1 MWHLKIFANFFVNC
15 LKCLFYIVEPTEDG
29 RYLTTLQ
36 SLQRNHVQNYHI
48 FFKYIKMCCKLCLF
62 IWGIW
67 WFHRSKD
74 FEAIKSGK
82 LAIRPW
88 LSCPYT
94 LMDLLSSVAEPNNGD
109 IELNI
114 GYDKNYNKG
123 VEEILSRNPSVI
135 KASFEMKRWWRIYF
149 RGKLFSHPL
158 K

>member
-1 MWHLKIFANFFVNC
+1 MK
-15 LKCLFYIVEPTEDG
+15 
-29 RYLTTLQ
+29 R
-36 SLQRNHVQNYHI
+36 
-48 FFKYIKMCCKLCLF
+48 
-62 IWGIW
+62 
-67 WFHRSKD
+67 
-74 FEAIKSGK
+74 GK

-135 KASFEMKRWWRIYF
+135 KASFEMKR
-149 RGKLFSHPL
+149 
-158 K
+158 